1 VVAIVMIAACMLGA
15 AQPIVPPGR
24 PARAWWLWIAAELFM
39 FGAAMNVVA
48 HFGDRGVVWFGT
60 PLAAL
65 GAACGLAHLVLWHR
79 AARRGARLRDRVNES
94 DPPSREVDSGR

>member
-79 AARRGARLRDRVNES
+79 GAGELSAVGIAADGCAVACRAG
-94 DPPSREVDSGR
+94 G